1 MALVMLVAQ
10 ILVPGA
16 MLKMQVAM
24 GGLVLVP
31 TFPAGDSVRA
41 LSLKLAMH
49 R

>member
-1 MALVMLVAQ
+1 MAFVMLVAQ

-24 GGLVLVP
+24 GGLVFGP
-31 TFPAGDSVRA
+31 SFPSWYPIRP
-41 LSLKLAMH
+41 LSLKLTMH